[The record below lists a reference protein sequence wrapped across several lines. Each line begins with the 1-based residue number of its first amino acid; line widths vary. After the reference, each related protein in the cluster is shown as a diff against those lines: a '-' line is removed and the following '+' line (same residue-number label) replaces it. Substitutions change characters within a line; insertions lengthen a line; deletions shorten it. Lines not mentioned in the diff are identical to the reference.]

1 MNKPRPSIAIKRN
14 IHQDASKDA
23 HQIKSSV
30 GHTASETH
38 LEFSST
44 SSIEDSCIKIDEK
57 YHKHRDQEP
66 WKDNGNE
73 DDRSQD

>member
-1 MNKPRPSIAIKRN
+1 MHVRENHLSEVII
-14 IHQDASKDA
+14 
-23 HQIKSSV
+23 
-30 GHTASETH
+30 SETH

-44 SSIEDSCIKIDEK
+44 SSIKDSCIKIDEK
-57 YHKHRDQEP
+57 NHKHRDQEP